1 MNLLIPIGSAICC
14 VAAIAQIASILVVIL
29 RFHKRDK
36 RVADH
41 AAGVS
46 ILRPV
51 CGIDNFIEETLRS
64 AFQLDYPR
72 YEIVFC
78 AADAKDPVIP
88 IVQRLIAAYPDIEAR
103 LLIGNTTVSANPK
116 LNNLVKGWHAARYEW
131 VLMADS
137 NVLMPKDHLQRMLSV
152 WRPDTGLVCS
162 PPIGG
167 APENVWAELECAFL
181 NTYQARWQYFADGI
195 GLGFA
200 QGKAMLW
207 RREFLGSAG
216 GIDALGSE
224 IAEDAAA
231 TKLIRALGLRVR
243 LVAPP
248 FVQPLGHRSL
258 ADVWDR
264 QLRWARLRRITFKS
278 FFVPELFV
286 GAVPP
291 LAAAAALTVAAGW
304 PMIGT
309 LVPLVAAWYAA
320 EVLLAYCAGWP
331 LSLWSIPGLMLRDA
345 LCPALWI
352 AAWVGDEFE
361 WRGNAMSGAIDILE
375 PDRVLK

>member
-331 LSLWSIPGLMLRDA
+331 LSLWSIPVLMLRDA